1 MKKLLLLVGLL
12 VVAGSAF
19 AAEAGNVGESG
30 EAQIDVKAV
39 VVPLLAIEKVNDLD
53 FGLITPLS
61 EKIEEIPGKFTITG
75 SRYTNVKILAKDLDP
90 KNTLKYQEVPGTI
103 NVKLYQNGASG
114 GAFNEQ
120 MDSSLAFYFSK
131 DNAPVN
137 GQAFSLAQMGS
148 NVVGGNSGEAKSKA
162 DILVKGTLKSTR
174 DGQNYGA
181 YTGKLGVK
189 AIYDN
194 PALSTVK

>member
-1 MKKLLLLVGLL
+1 M
-12 VVAGSAF
+12 AT
-19 AAEAGNVGESG
+19 
-30 EAQIDVKAV
+30 
-39 VVPLLAIEKVNDLD
+39 DLD
-53 FGLITPLS
+53 
-61 EKIEEIPGKFTITG
+61 
-75 SRYTNVKILAKDLDP
+75 SRSSD
-90 KNTLKYQEVPGTI
+90 LKYQEVPGTI
-103 NVKLYQNGASG
+103 AVKLYQDGKGA
-114 GAFNEQ
+114 AHNEQ

-137 GQAFSLAQMGS
+137 GQPFSLAQMGS

>member
-1 MKKLLLLVGLL
+1 
-12 VVAGSAF
+12 
-19 AAEAGNVGESG
+19 
-30 EAQIDVKAV
+30 
-39 VVPLLAIEKVNDLD
+39 
-53 FGLITPLS
+53 
-61 EKIEEIPGKFTITG
+61 
-75 SRYTNVKILAKDLDP
+75 
-90 KNTLKYQEVPGTI
+90 
-103 NVKLYQNGASG
+103 
-114 GAFNEQ
+114 
-120 MDSSLAFYFSK
+120 
-131 DNAPVN
+131 
-137 GQAFSLAQMGS
+137 MGS

>member
-1 MKKLLLLVGLL
+1 MKKLLLLAGIL
-12 VVAGSAF
+12 VVSGMTF
-19 AAEAGNVGESG
+19 AAEANNVGESK

-39 VVPLLAIEKVNDLD
+39 VVPVLAIEKVNDLD
-53 FGLITPLS
+53 FGLITPLGT
-61 EKIEEIPGKFTITG
+61 KTEEIPGKFTITR
-75 SRYTNVKILAKDLDP
+75 SRYTNVKILATDLDSRSSD
-90 KNTLKYQEVPGTI
+90 LKYQEVPGTI
-103 NVKLYQNGASG
+103 AVKLYQDGKGA
-114 GAFNEQ
+114 AHNEQ

-137 GQAFSLAQMGS
+137 GQPFSLAQMGS